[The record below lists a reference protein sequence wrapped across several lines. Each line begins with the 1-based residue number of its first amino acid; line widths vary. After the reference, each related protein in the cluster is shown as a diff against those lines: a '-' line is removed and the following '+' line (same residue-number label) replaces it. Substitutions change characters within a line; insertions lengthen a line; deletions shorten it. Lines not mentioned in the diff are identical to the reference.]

1 MSNFIPAKHN
11 IFNVC
16 RFVELKGPIETN
28 NSEFNNLL
36 QGLTT
41 VASANKFI
49 DFKDCVQRLQST
61 VSLKT
66 FDYYQNIGKK
76 CIKSTML
83 GSLVTVGR

>member
-1 MSNFIPAKHN
+1 MSNFIPAKH

-16 RFVELKGPIETN
+16 RFVELRGPIETD
-28 NSEFNNLL
+28 NSEFNDLL

-61 VSLKT
+61 VSLKISIT
-66 FDYYQNIGKK
+66 TKTLGKNASRAP
-76 CIKSTML
+76 CC
-83 GSLVTVGR
+83 GV